1 VDLIR
6 RFAEQQY
13 AAALES
19 WQWIGLDGKT
29 PLFTSAFG
37 DVFFRVAD
45 GIWWL
50 DTLEGALTRRWQ
62 ALGDLQA
69 ELNTAEGQDQY
80 LLAGLAHSAGQAGLV
95 PGTGQILSFRHPP
108 ALGGQLDISNVEVSD
123 FVVAVNIAGQIRD
136 QIRNLPPGT
145 KITGV
150 TIDGPPVLSASMP
163 RSSP

>member
-1 VDLIR
+1 MDLTR
-6 RFAEQQY
+6 RFTEHQY

-29 PLFTSAFG
+29 PQFTSAFG
-37 DVFFRVAD
+37 DVFFCAAD

-50 DTLEGALTRRWQ
+50 DTLEGTLTLRWH

-80 LLAGLAHSAGQAGLV
+80 LLAGLAFAAGQAGLV
-95 PGTGQILSFRHPP
+95 PGTRQILSFRHPP
-108 ALGGQLDISNVEVSD
+108 ALGGQLDIGNVEVSD

-136 QIRNLPPGT
+136 QIRCLPPGA

-150 TIDGPPVLSASMP
+150 TIDGTPT
-163 RSSP
+163 